1 VYFSEMLNKQKE
13 SSLPLPVFWIIMILL
28 ILPVESE
35 AQVTLDPGTTAVRFV
50 FSREIERKHH
60 AWMEET
66 VFDEWFD
73 GEVPKICHICDNVY
87 RYPVDNGSMITRG
100 LRNMINRQKLAEI
113 LEVREFLTVLVR
125 RVAGEFQAEY
135 FRYDLIKEP
144 PVSTRVVKLSEPWF

>member
-1 VYFSEMLNKQKE
+1 
-13 SSLPLPVFWIIMILL
+13 
-28 ILPVESE
+28 
-35 AQVTLDPGTTAVRFV
+35 
-50 FSREIERKHH
+50 
-60 AWMEET
+60 MEET

-87 RYPVDNGSMITRG
+87 RYPVDNGSMIIRG

-125 RVAGEFQAEY
+125 RVAGEYQAEY
-135 FRYDLIKEP
+135 FRYDLSVEA

>member
-1 VYFSEMLNKQKE
+1 MKKK
-13 SSLPLPVFWIIMILL
+13 SSLFLPVFWVLMILL
-28 ILPVESE
+28 VLPVESE

-60 AWMEET
+60 AWMEES

-113 LEVREFLTVLVR
+113 LEVREFLMVLVR
-125 RVAGEFQAEY
+125 RVAGEYQAEY
-135 FRYDLIKEP
+135 FRYDLSVEAPI
-144 PVSTRVVKLSEPWF
+144 STRVVKLSEPWF

>member
-1 VYFSEMLNKQKE
+1 
-13 SSLPLPVFWIIMILL
+13 
-28 ILPVESE
+28 
-35 AQVTLDPGTTAVRFV
+35 
-50 FSREIERKHH
+50 
-60 AWMEET
+60 MEES

-113 LEVREFLTVLVR
+113 LEVREFLTALVR